1 METDNKTYLAA
12 AAPLEK
18 SQTLITSFL
27 LLIVLVSAV
36 VLSLI
41 LTMWA
46 KSRIHETGVLL
57 SIGFGKASIIGQYL
71 TEVLLIA
78 AIAFGLSFFS
88 GSLIAGRIGNSLLQ
102 LQYIVSVEVR
112 HPKVQRAVAETE
124 RRIDKRRPHLLVD
137 LVLGT
142 EAALFAE
149 GEYGESGGIVVGA
162 GHLAF
167 IEHAEHAQ
175 TMLYIFDCRSSIVS
189 ANRIHGGIVAQA
201 NC

>member
-1 METDNKTYLAA
+1 MEADNKTYLAA

-78 AIAFGLSFFS
+78 AIAFGLSFS
-88 GSLIAGRIGNSLLQ
+88 PAASLQAGSETACCSCSIPGNSP
-102 LQYIVSVEVR
+102 YRSRMKAKMGYRFPGRVTWIR
-112 HPKVQRAVAETE
+112 
-124 RRIDKRRPHLLVD
+124 
-137 LVLGT
+137 
-142 EAALFAE
+142 
-149 GEYGESGGIVVGA
+149 
-162 GHLAF
+162 
-167 IEHAEHAQ
+167 
-175 TMLYIFDCRSSIVS
+175 ML
-189 ANRIHGGIVAQA
+189 
-201 NC
+201 